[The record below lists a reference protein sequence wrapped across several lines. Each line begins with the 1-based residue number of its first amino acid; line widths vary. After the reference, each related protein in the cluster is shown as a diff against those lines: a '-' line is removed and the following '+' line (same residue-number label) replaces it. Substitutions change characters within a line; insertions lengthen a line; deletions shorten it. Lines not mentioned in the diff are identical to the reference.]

1 MAQQDPKTEN
11 LQKAI
16 TLVTAWVE
24 HGDDSGRD
32 LVAELVQSY
41 AAEDGM
47 LPMIL
52 GLLSLATG
60 LVIQL
65 QKARPELGT
74 EQEILQ
80 QFAAKW
86 ASD

>member
-1 MAQQDPKTEN
+1 M
-11 LQKAI
+11 
-16 TLVTAWVE
+16 TAAGTWWPSLSRATPP
-24 HGDDSGRD
+24 D
-32 LVAELVQSY
+32 
-41 AAEDGM
+41 M

-52 GLLSLATG
+52 SDFHSLQG

-80 QFAAKW
+80 QVAEW

>member
-1 MAQQDPKTEN
+1 M
-11 LQKAI
+11 
-16 TLVTAWVE
+16 
-24 HGDDSGRD
+24 
-32 LVAELVQSY
+32 AELVQSY

-74 EQEILQ
+74 EQEILHRSAQ
-80 QFAAKW
+80 W